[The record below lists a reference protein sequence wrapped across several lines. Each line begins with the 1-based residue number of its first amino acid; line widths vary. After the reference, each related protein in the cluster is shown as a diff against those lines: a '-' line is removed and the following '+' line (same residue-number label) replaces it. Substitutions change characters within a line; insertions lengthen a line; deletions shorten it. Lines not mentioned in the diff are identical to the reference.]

1 MAERAGGRYT
11 HRAFPSLERSAEEKQ
26 RRYEFLQQVRLAADA
41 QHNSEARRVV
51 SSDVEEA
58 VVLEERSRGTNRLR
72 EQEERDAMVG
82 AIKGKFSK
90 LWDQLL
96 ALPPDEEPLSS
107 REYGTIY
114 AMMEDEDGV
123 GSSGFM
129 EVLQDKLQSKA
140 WGGELKADLF
150 VAVRELV
157 VLSISRAA
165 MRSDMQSV
173 LAALELAG
181 AVHQRDGAG
190 HKDTVLRH
198 IGALPIWKDFRFWKT
213 YHDTQLE
220 VNPDFEG
227 KVADLVQQL
236 LGGLAQVMAE
246 MGLVDGDA
254 WAMLEVLSSRLS
266 LKRQIVLRGQ
276 LALLQRAWQY
286 YPLSPT
292 SPLFSATF
300 ARHTHAT
307 PGTVE
312 EGGGEGAGG
321 GGAGGE
327 SQLTTALGT
336 AAGRWMSTL
345 GNLNLGNFQKQQQDK
360 LLQGGGGSQR
370 IGVFDS
376 EGGKERPGVM
386 ASKSL
391 RHSHAQGRGAT
402 GVRVLRGH
410 KQPIT
415 ALHAGTRSELGDLLP
430 DGEDG
435 AGYFVSGS
443 CDTSV
448 KLWDPSTRGDELRA
462 TMHGHTG
469 PVRCVGSDATRVLSG
484 GDDKRLL
491 VFDKATARMLAD
503 LRGHHQSITALRM
516 LPGLNKGSVVTA
528 GREGQVN
535 LWDTR
540 TDHIASTLFTCP
552 SPHIILSLD
561 YLDHAGILVAAG
573 TQGIC
578 YVWDVRAGKER
589 FQLEGHTNWVRLVAP
604 GSGRWHLGQP
614 IAPSACPFPILNPS
628 NPHVHVYPSL
638 PPPRTS
644 FTPSS
649 PHRCHA
655 VQGGAGGRGRGG
667 DGQ

>member
-1 MAERAGGRYT
+1 M
-11 HRAFPSLERSAEEKQ
+11 PSRIMPS
-26 RRYEFLQQVRLAADA
+26 
-41 QHNSEARRVV
+41 RVMPSRIMPSRIMPISHPTFQLV
-51 SSDVEEA
+51 SSSP
-58 VVLEERSRGTNRLR
+58 LPISLPRP
-72 EQEERDAMVG
+72 
-82 AIKGKFSK
+82 
-90 LWDQLL
+90 LL
-96 ALPPDEEPLSS
+96 ALP
-107 REYGTIY
+107 
-114 AMMEDEDGV
+114 
-123 GSSGFM
+123 
-129 EVLQDKLQSKA
+129 
-140 WGGELKADLF
+140 
-150 VAVRELV
+150 VRG
-157 VLSISRAA
+157 
-165 MRSDMQSV
+165 Q
-173 LAALELAG
+173 
-181 AVHQRDGAG
+181 
-190 HKDTVLRH
+190 
-198 IGALPIWKDFRFWKT
+198 
-213 YHDTQLE
+213 
-220 VNPDFEG
+220 
-227 KVADLVQQL
+227 
-236 LGGLAQVMAE
+236 AE

-376 EGGKERPGVM
+376 EGGKERPGVT

-589 FQLEGHTNWVRLVAP
+589 FQLEGHTNWVRAVRVAGDVVVTGSDDWTARVWTLNDGECEATVACHAGPVTAVDYVTASRGFITGSADCTVRLWDRGDGVQPRCVKTLTNHTAPIVAVRASDRYVTMAAEDDSLSLLHRPFADRSSPSLGPLGGP
-604 GSGRWHLGQP
+604 GSMSNGARGYVGSVGVMTDWQLARHLNR
-614 IAPSACPFPILNPS
+614 APDLIRHAACD
-628 NPHVHVYPSL
+628 VD
-638 PPPRTS
+638 
-644 FTPSS
+644 
-649 PHRCHA
+649 
-655 VQGGAGGRGRGG
+655 RGRICTGARSG
-667 DGQ
+667 VLRVWEPPTPLA